1 MDNLLIHH
9 IGIVIKNIDK
19 YMDHSL
25 FKNIEKRVYDPIQ
38 HSNIV
43 LLKTNNDLYL
53 EIIEPIDKN
62 STTYNFLN
70 SNGGG
75 YHHICFLL
83 ENQQR
88 LKEIIEEKKI
98 KIFWGPKP
106 ATLFNN
112 RNIVFGL
119 SRNKELIEFII
130 NN

>member
-9 IGIVIKNIDK
+9 LGIVIKNIDE